1 MIDKVLLKNGNV
13 IKRNKNQFFVE
24 ENKTV
29 KLWETKEKLDYLIET
44 FSKKNDVIFC
54 VTK

>member
-1 MIDKVLLKNGNV
+1 MIDKILLINGNV
-13 IKRNKNQFFVE
+13 IKRKENQFFIE
-24 ENKTV
+24 ENKTI
-29 KLWETKEKLDYLIET
+29 KLWETKDKLDYLIET